1 VPDRERDVCD
11 GALTVHTA
19 LSGDTHL
26 IALRGELDLANAE
39 TARAELRTALDA
51 GDAPVLVDLRELE
64 FIDSAGIALLVGAL
78 HRDAEASRLRFLR
91 SEAPAVSRVL
101 RLTGV
106 EQMLPRAELRS
117 KRRGFGR
124 VSTRV
129 VHLWRRSGAVRRDK
143 EETGGS

>member
-1 VPDRERDVCD
+1 MPDRERDVCD

-19 LSGDTHL
+19 FSGDTHL

-39 TARAELRTALDA
+39 TARAELRDALDSD
-51 GDAPVLVDLRELE
+51 DAPILVDMRELE

-78 HRDAEASRLRFLR
+78 HRDAQVRRLRFLR
-91 SEAPAVSRVL
+91 SEAPAVARVL

-106 EQMLPRAELRS
+106 EQVLPVAELRPE
-117 KRRGFGR
+117 RRGFGR
-124 VSTRV
+124 VLTRV
-129 VHLWRRSGAVRRDK
+129 VPLWRRSGAVRRDK

>member
-1 VPDRERDVCD
+1 MSDRERDVCD

-19 LSGDTHL
+19 TSGDAHL
-26 IALRGELDLANAE
+26 IALSGELDLANAE

-51 GDAPVLVDLRELE
+51 DDAPVLVDMRELE
-64 FIDSAGIALLVGAL
+64 FIDSAGIAILVHAL
-78 HRDAEASRLRFLR
+78 HRDTETHRLRFLC
-91 SEAPAVSRVL
+91 SEAPAVARVL

-106 EQMLPRAELRS
+106 EQTLTLAELPPEH
-117 KRRGFGR
+117 RGFGR
-124 VSTRV
+124 LPTRV